1 MSLSDPSAVPDAAS
15 VTRNRLVLV
24 VYTSAIFVSALLLFS
39 VQPLFTKMV
48 LPRLG
53 GSPAVWSVAMVFFQ
67 SLLLGGYA
75 YAHYLMQL
83 RNRMLPVVIHLV
95 LLVVA
100 LLTLPL
106 SIAGGW
112 GEPPTSGYAFW
123 LLGLFAVSIG
133 LPFFALAANNPLLQ
147 AWFVR
152 TGHPNGPDPYFLYAS
167 SNIGSFLALLS
178 YPVLL
183 EPMFTLRTQ
192 NLIWTGGY
200 GLLIVLIA
208 ACGVLLLRSPVMAV
222 ADVGAEA
229 IDAPAPPWILRA
241 RWIFLAA
248 VPSGLLIAVTAH
260 ISTDVAAAPLLWVL
274 PLSLYLLTWVLVFQS
289 RPLLPHKWILLLQ
302 PLAIAGVIVLLAV
315 GGEQNLLLTLGGHQL
330 CFFVIA
336 MACHGELA
344 RTRPA
349 AKYLTG
355 FYVALSFGGMVGGL
369 FAGLI
374 APFTFSWIAEYPIL
388 LACAALC
395 RPPGGNERLARW
407 SNWYWPLLAVLA
419 VALIAPT
426 YNTGKVFTW
435 LDTNRVWVI
444 GAVGV
449 LSALLALGL
458 NANRWKIFATVAV
471 ALALIRAYPSDDGR
485 VETVRSFFGVHKIVV
500 TSNGQYHVLM
510 HGTTIYGAEKYQ
522 NDDGTPVT
530 GRPEPITYYHKDG
543 GIGQAIAAMRE
554 RKGGPLRV
562 AVIGLGSGTL
572 ACASEPGETW
582 KFFEIDQTM
591 VDTAKD
597 PKYFT
602 YISKCEP
609 DMKPVIG
616 DARLTFAKEA
626 AGTLRP
632 DHRRRLFVGCDPDP
646 SRDRGGDGD
655 LQGQAGAAGRCGD
668 ACVQPASRTGQRR
681 GRHRRR
687 QRSQE
692 LGLQRGYQPRRGI
705 HLLDHGGGL
714 GARGGRCRQA
724 GVVGPMGTD
733 RSRRQPA
740 GLDRRLLQRARR
752 GVAAAEE
759 GRGVSLKRTIRRLVR
774 NHSRLSLLAARHD
787 QPETIVKK
795 LALSFMAGAGAL
807 LATSA
812 FAAPL
817 SNGLTAL
824 PDSNIEQVRM
834 VCNENGRCWRE
845 RSERRVIVREFL
857 R

>member
-1 MSLSDPSAVPDAAS
+1 MTSTDTSAATDQLSVS
-15 VTRNRLVLV
+15 RNRLILV
-24 VYTSAIFVSALLLFS
+24 VYTAAIFVSALLLFS

-75 YAHYLMQL
+75 YAHYLMRL
-83 RNRMLPVVIHLV
+83 RNRIIPVVVHLA

-106 SIAGGW
+106 SIASGW

-183 EPMFTLRTQ
+183 EPIFTLRTQ
-192 NLIWTGGY
+192 NLIWSCFY

-208 ACGVLLLRSPVMAV
+208 CCGALLLRSPANAAALNMPE
-222 ADVGAEA
+222 DDT
-229 IDAPAPPWILRA
+229 DAPAPSWMLRA

-289 RPLLPHKWILLLQ
+289 RPLLPHKWMLMLQ
-302 PLAIAGVIVLLAV
+302 PLAIMGVIVLLAV

-330 CFFVIA
+330 CFFIIA

-388 LACAALC
+388 VALAVLC
-395 RPPGGNERLARW
+395 RPPSDERWPQWSRW
-407 SNWYWPLLAVLA
+407 FWPLLVIVAI
-419 VALIAPT
+419 ALIAPS
-426 YNTGKVFTW
+426 YSSGKAFSW
-435 LDTNRVWVI
+435 LDTNRVYVI
-444 GAVGV
+444 TAVAIV
-449 LSALLALGL
+449 SMVMAILLKAD
-458 NANRWKIFATVAV
+458 RWKLAGVV
-471 ALALIRAYPSDDGR
+471 VLALALIRIYPSDDGR

-500 TSNGQYHVLM
+500 TPHGQYHVLM
-510 HGTTIYGAEKYQ
+510 HGTTIHGAEKFQ

-543 GIGQAIAAMRE
+543 GIGRAISAVRE
-554 RKGGPLRV
+554 RKGAPLRV

-572 ACASEPGETW
+572 TCASEPGENW
-582 KFFEIDQTM
+582 KFFEIDQSM

-602 YISKCEP
+602 YIQQCEP
-609 DMKPVIG
+609 DLKPVIG
-616 DARLTFAKEA
+616 DARLTFAREPDGIYDLIIVDAYSSDAIPIHLATEEA
-626 AGTLRP
+626 MKIYKDKLAPQGAVVMHVSNRHLELSSVVVGIAEANDLKSWVYSEDSGRDNEYIFSTSVVVSAREEADVGKLASSEQWALTEAEDNQRVWT
-632 DHRRRLFVGCDPDP
+632 DDYSNVLGAVWRRLKNG
-646 SRDRGGDGD
+646 
-655 LQGQAGAAGRCGD
+655 
-668 ACVQPASRTGQRR
+668 
-681 GRHRRR
+681 
-687 QRSQE
+687 
-692 LGLQRGYQPRRGI
+692 
-705 HLLDHGGGL
+705 
-714 GARGGRCRQA
+714 
-724 GVVGPMGTD
+724 
-733 RSRRQPA
+733 
-740 GLDRRLLQRARR
+740 
-752 GVAAAEE
+752 EE
-759 GRGVSLKRTIRRLVR
+759 
-774 NHSRLSLLAARHD
+774 
-787 QPETIVKK
+787 
-795 LALSFMAGAGAL
+795 
-807 LATSA
+807 
-812 FAAPL
+812 
-817 SNGLTAL
+817 
-824 PDSNIEQVRM
+824 
-834 VCNENGRCWRE
+834 
-845 RSERRVIVREFL
+845 
-857 R
+857 

>member
-1 MSLSDPSAVPDAAS
+1 MISTDMSAVTGQSS
-15 VTRNRLVLV
+15 VSRSRLVLM

-75 YAHYLMQL
+75 YAHFLMQL
-83 RNRMLPVVIHLV
+83 RNRMIPVVVHLG
-95 LLVVA
+95 LLMIA

-112 GEPPTSGYAFW
+112 GEPPSSGYAFW
-123 LLGLFAVSIG
+123 LLGLFVVSIG
-133 LPFFALAANNPLLQ
+133 LPFFALAANNPMLQ

-152 TGHPNGPDPYFLYAS
+152 TGHPDGPDPYFLYAS

-208 ACGVLLLRSPVMAV
+208 SCGVLLLRSPASAAV
-222 ADVGAEA
+222 DVLAEHS
-229 IDAPAPPWILRA
+229 DAPAPPWILRA

-289 RPLLPHKWILLLQ
+289 RPLLPHRWMLLAQ
-302 PLAIAGVIVLLAV
+302 PLAIAGVIVLLAI
-315 GGEQNLLLTLGGHQL
+315 GGEQNLLLTLGGHLL
-330 CFFVIA
+330 CFFIIA

-355 FYVALSFGGMVGGL
+355 FYVALSFGGMLGGL

-395 RPPGGNERLARW
+395 RPPGGDERLPRW
-407 SNWYWPLLAVLA
+407 SFWYWPFLAVLA
-419 VALIAPT
+419 IALIALSWS
-426 YNTGKVFTW
+426 NGGMMDW
-435 LDTNRVWVI
+435 LDDHRVWVI

-471 ALALIRAYPSDDGR
+471 ALVLIRAHPSDDGR

-500 TSNGQYHVLM
+500 TPHGQYHVLM
-510 HGTTIYGAEKYQ
+510 HGTTIHGAQKFQ
-522 NDDGTPVT
+522 NDDGTPIT
-530 GRPEPITYYHKDG
+530 GRPEPISYYYKDG
-543 GIGQAIAAMRE
+543 GIGRAITAIRE
-554 RKGGPLRV
+554 RKGAPLRV

-572 ACASEPGETW
+572 TCASQPGDSW
-582 KFFEIDQTM
+582 KFFEIDQSM
-591 VDTAKD
+591 VDTASD
-597 PKYFT
+597 PRYFT
-602 YISKCEP
+602 YIKNCEP
-609 DMKPVIG
+609 NLKPVMG
-616 DARLTFAKEA
+616 DARLTFAREPDGVYDMIIVDAYSSDAIPIHLATQEA
-626 AGTLRP
+626 MKIYKDKLAPQGVVVMHVSNRHLELESVVVGIADANGMKSWVYDEDSNRDGEYIFATDVVVSARAEADVGKLASSDVWEETDADKKQRVWT
-632 DHRRRLFVGCDPDP
+632 DDYSNVLGAVYRRL
-646 SRDRGGDGD
+646 RDG
-655 LQGQAGAAGRCGD
+655 
-668 ACVQPASRTGQRR
+668 
-681 GRHRRR
+681 
-687 QRSQE
+687 
-692 LGLQRGYQPRRGI
+692 
-705 HLLDHGGGL
+705 
-714 GARGGRCRQA
+714 
-724 GVVGPMGTD
+724 
-733 RSRRQPA
+733 
-740 GLDRRLLQRARR
+740 
-752 GVAAAEE
+752 
-759 GRGVSLKRTIRRLVR
+759 
-774 NHSRLSLLAARHD
+774 
-787 QPETIVKK
+787 
-795 LALSFMAGAGAL
+795 
-807 LATSA
+807 
-812 FAAPL
+812 
-817 SNGLTAL
+817 
-824 PDSNIEQVRM
+824 EQ
-834 VCNENGRCWRE
+834 
-845 RSERRVIVREFL
+845 
-857 R
+857 

>member
-1 MSLSDPSAVPDAAS
+1 MSSSDPSAAAEQPS
-15 VTRNRLVLV
+15 VSRNRLVLT
-24 VYTSAIFVSALLLFS
+24 VYTAAIFVSALLLFS

-67 SLLLGGYA
+67 SLLLAGYA
-75 YAHYLMQL
+75 YAHYLMRL
-83 RNRMLPVVIHLV
+83 SSRMLPVVIHLV
-95 LLVVA
+95 LLVIA
-100 LLTLPL
+100 LLSLPL
-106 SIAGGW
+106 SIASGW

-200 GLLIVLIA
+200 GVLIVLIA
-208 ACGVLLLRSPVMAV
+208 ACGVLLLRSPLTSAV
-222 ADVGAEA
+222 DILAEDT
-229 IDAPAPPWILRA
+229 DAPPPPWILRL

-289 RPLLPHKWILLLQ
+289 RPLLPHRWMLMAQ
-302 PLAIAGVIVLLAV
+302 PLAITGVIVLLAV
-315 GGEQNLLLTLGGHQL
+315 GGEQNLLLTLGGHLL

-374 APFTFSWIAEYPIL
+374 APYAFSWVAEYPIL
-388 LACAALC
+388 LVCAALC
-395 RPPGGNERLARW
+395 RPPGGAERLPRW
-407 SNWYWPLLAVLA
+407 SAWYWPFLAVLA
-419 VALIAPT
+419 VVLIAPAYSDGSVT
-426 YNTGKVFTW
+426 TW
-435 LDTNRVWVI
+435 LDDNRVYVI

-471 ALALIRAYPSDDGR
+471 ALVLIRAYPSDDGR

-500 TSNGQYHVLM
+500 TPNGQYHVLM
-510 HGTTIYGAEKYQ
+510 HGTTIHGAQKFQ

-543 GIGQAIAAMRE
+543 GIGQAITAVRE
-554 RKGGPLRV
+554 RKGAPLRV

-572 ACASEPGETW
+572 TCASEPGESW
-582 KFFEIDQTM
+582 KFFEIDQSM
-591 VDTAKD
+591 VDTARD

-602 YISKCEP
+602 YIQNCEP
-609 DMKPVIG
+609 DLKPVIG
-616 DARLTFAKEA
+616 DARLTFAREPDGVYDLIIVDAYSSDAIPIHLATQEA
-626 AGTLRP
+626 MAIYKQKLAPQGAVVMHVSNRHLELSSVIVGIAQANDLKSWVYSEDSNRDNEYIFATSVVVCAREEADVGKLASSEVWELTEADKSQRVWT
-632 DHRRRLFVGCDPDP
+632 DDYSNVLGAVYRRL
-646 SRDRGGDGD
+646 RDG
-655 LQGQAGAAGRCGD
+655 
-668 ACVQPASRTGQRR
+668 
-681 GRHRRR
+681 
-687 QRSQE
+687 
-692 LGLQRGYQPRRGI
+692 
-705 HLLDHGGGL
+705 
-714 GARGGRCRQA
+714 
-724 GVVGPMGTD
+724 
-733 RSRRQPA
+733 
-740 GLDRRLLQRARR
+740 
-752 GVAAAEE
+752 
-759 GRGVSLKRTIRRLVR
+759 
-774 NHSRLSLLAARHD
+774 
-787 QPETIVKK
+787 
-795 LALSFMAGAGAL
+795 
-807 LATSA
+807 
-812 FAAPL
+812 
-817 SNGLTAL
+817 
-824 PDSNIEQVRM
+824 EQ
-834 VCNENGRCWRE
+834 
-845 RSERRVIVREFL
+845 
-857 R
+857 

>member
-1 MSLSDPSAVPDAAS
+1 LPAAARYAPLPVPASARLAGNPAAGISRIQAGAFMNSSDPSAVTDQPS
-15 VTRNRLVLV
+15 LSRNRLVLI

-75 YAHYLMQL
+75 YAHYLMQI
-83 RNRMLPVVIHLV
+83 RNRMIPVAVHLV
-95 LLVVA
+95 LLVIA

-106 SIAGGW
+106 SIASGW

-192 NLIWTGGY
+192 NLLWTSGY
-200 GLLIVLIA
+200 GLLIVLIG
-208 ACGVLLLRSPVMAV
+208 ACGVLLLRSPANAAV
-222 ADVGAEA
+222 DMSVDET
-229 IDAPAPPWILRA
+229 DAQAPPWTLRA

-289 RPLLPHKWILLLQ
+289 RPLLPHKWMLRAQ

-315 GGEQNLLLTLGGHQL
+315 GGEQNLLLTLGGHQV

-374 APFTFSWIAEYPIL
+374 APYTFSWIAEYPTL
-388 LACAALC
+388 LALAALC
-395 RPPGGNERLARW
+395 RPPGGNERLSRW
-407 SNWYWPLLAVLA
+407 SGWYWPFIAALAA
-419 VALIAPT
+419 ALMAPSWSE
-426 YNTGKVFTW
+426 GKITTW
-435 LDTNRVWVI
+435 IGGHRVWVI

-458 NANRWKIFATVAV
+458 NANRWKIFATVVV
-471 ALALIRAYPSDDGR
+471 ALVLIRAYPSDDGR
-485 VETVRSFFGVHKIVV
+485 VETVRSFFGVHKIVE
-500 TSNGQYHVLM
+500 TPHGQYHVLM
-510 HGTTIYGAEKYQ
+510 HGTTIHGAEKFQ
-522 NDDGTPVT
+522 NDDGTPIT
-530 GRPEPITYYHKDG
+530 GRPEPITYYHRDG
-543 GIGQAIAAMRE
+543 GIGQAIAAVRE
-554 RKGGPLRV
+554 RKAAPLRV
-562 AVIGLGSGTL
+562 AVIGLGAGTL
-572 ACASEPGETW
+572 TCASEPGESW
-582 KFFEIDQTM
+582 KFFEIDQSM
-591 VDTAKD
+591 VDTARD

-602 YISKCEP
+602 YIQNCEP
-609 DMKPVIG
+609 GLKPVIG
-616 DARLTFAKEA
+616 DARLTFAKE
-626 AGTLRP
+626 P
-632 DHRRRLFVGCDPDP
+632 DGIYDLIIVDAYSSDAIPIHLATQEAMAIYKSKLAPQGAVMMHVSNRHLELSSVVVGIAEANGLKSWVYSEDSGRDNEYIFSTSVVVSAREEADVGKLASSEQWELDEADDKQRVWTDDYSNVLGAVWRRLHKD
-646 SRDRGGDGD
+646 
-655 LQGQAGAAGRCGD
+655 
-668 ACVQPASRTGQRR
+668 
-681 GRHRRR
+681 
-687 QRSQE
+687 
-692 LGLQRGYQPRRGI
+692 
-705 HLLDHGGGL
+705 
-714 GARGGRCRQA
+714 
-724 GVVGPMGTD
+724 
-733 RSRRQPA
+733 
-740 GLDRRLLQRARR
+740 
-752 GVAAAEE
+752 
-759 GRGVSLKRTIRRLVR
+759 
-774 NHSRLSLLAARHD
+774 
-787 QPETIVKK
+787 
-795 LALSFMAGAGAL
+795 
-807 LATSA
+807 
-812 FAAPL
+812 
-817 SNGLTAL
+817 
-824 PDSNIEQVRM
+824 EQ
-834 VCNENGRCWRE
+834 
-845 RSERRVIVREFL
+845 
-857 R
+857 

>member
-1 MSLSDPSAVPDAAS
+1 MTTLDTSAATDTSSAG
-15 VTRNRLVLV
+15 RNRLVLV

-83 RNRMLPVVIHLV
+83 RNRMIPVVIHLV
-95 LLVVA
+95 LLVAA

-106 SIAGGW
+106 SIANGW
-112 GEPPTSGYAFW
+112 GEPPTGGYAFW

-192 NLIWTGGY
+192 NLIWTSGY

-208 ACGVLLLRSPVMAV
+208 TCGGLLLRSPATAAV
-222 ADVGAEA
+222 DTLAGDSK
-229 IDAPAPPWILRA
+229 APAPSWALRA

-289 RPLLPHKWILLLQ
+289 RPLLPHKWMLLAQ
-302 PLAIAGVIVLLAV
+302 PLAIAGVVVLLAI
-315 GGEQNLLLTLGGHQL
+315 GGEQNLLLTLGGHL
-330 CFFVIA
+330 VCFFVIA

-349 AKYLTG
+349 ARYLTG
-355 FYVALSFGGMVGGL
+355 FYVALSFGGMLGGL

-374 APFTFSWIAEYPIL
+374 APFAFSWIAEYPIL
-388 LACAALC
+388 LALAALC
-395 RPPGGNERLARW
+395 RPPGGVERLPRW
-407 SNWYWPLLAVLA
+407 SRWYWPLLAVLA
-419 VALIAPT
+419 VALIAPS
-426 YNTGKVFTW
+426 YSDGKIMSW
-435 LDTNRVWVI
+435 LDDHRVWVI

-458 NANRWKIFATVAV
+458 NANRWKIFATVAL
-471 ALALIRAYPSDDGR
+471 ALVLIRAFPSDDGR

-500 TSNGQYHVLM
+500 TPNGQYHVLM
-510 HGTTIYGAEKYQ
+510 HGTTIHGAQKIL
-522 NDDGTPVT
+522 NDDGSPVT
-530 GRPEPITYYHKDG
+530 GRPEPISYYHKDG
-543 GIGQAIAAMRE
+543 GIGRAISAIRE
-554 RKGGPLRV
+554 RKGAPLRV

-582 KFFEIDQTM
+582 KFFEIDQSM
-591 VDTAKD
+591 VDTARD
-597 PKYFT
+597 PKYFS
-602 YISKCEP
+602 YINNCEP
-609 DMKPVIG
+609 DLKPVIG
-616 DARLTFAKEA
+616 DARLTFAREPDGVYDLIIVDAYSSDAIPIHLATEEA
-626 AGTLRP
+626 MKIYKDKLAPQGAVVMHVSNRHLELASVVVGIAEANDLKSWVYSEDSNRDNEYIFATEVVVSAREDADVGKLASSDVWELTEADENQRVWT
-632 DHRRRLFVGCDPDP
+632 DDYSNVLGAVYRRL
-646 SRDRGGDGD
+646 RDG
-655 LQGQAGAAGRCGD
+655 
-668 ACVQPASRTGQRR
+668 
-681 GRHRRR
+681 
-687 QRSQE
+687 
-692 LGLQRGYQPRRGI
+692 
-705 HLLDHGGGL
+705 
-714 GARGGRCRQA
+714 
-724 GVVGPMGTD
+724 
-733 RSRRQPA
+733 
-740 GLDRRLLQRARR
+740 
-752 GVAAAEE
+752 
-759 GRGVSLKRTIRRLVR
+759 
-774 NHSRLSLLAARHD
+774 
-787 QPETIVKK
+787 
-795 LALSFMAGAGAL
+795 
-807 LATSA
+807 
-812 FAAPL
+812 
-817 SNGLTAL
+817 
-824 PDSNIEQVRM
+824 EQ
-834 VCNENGRCWRE
+834 
-845 RSERRVIVREFL
+845 
-857 R
+857 

>member
-1 MSLSDPSAVPDAAS
+1 MISSELSVAAEPSAVS
-15 VTRNRLVLV
+15 RNRLILV
-24 VYTSAIFVSALLLFS
+24 VYTLAIFVSALLLFS

-75 YAHYLMQL
+75 YAHFLTKL
-83 RNRMLPVVIHLV
+83 RNRVMPVAVHLL

-106 SIAGGW
+106 SIASGW

-208 ACGVLLLRSPVMAV
+208 ACGALLLRSPVDV
-222 ADVGAEA
+222 AALNLPADDT
-229 IDAPAPPWILRA
+229 DAPAPSWILRA

-289 RPLLPHKWILLLQ
+289 RPLLPHKWMLLAQ
-302 PLAIAGVIVLLAV
+302 PLAIAGIVILLAV

-374 APFTFSWIAEYPIL
+374 APFTFSWVAEYPIL
-388 LACAALC
+388 LALAALC
-395 RPPGGNERLARW
+395 RPPGDERLPRW
-407 SNWYWPLLAVLA
+407 SRWYWPFLAALA
-419 VALIAPT
+419 VALIVPSF
-426 YNTGKVFTW
+426 YMGKIFNWV
-435 LDTNRVWVI
+435 DAHRVWVI
-444 GAVGV
+444 AAVGV
-449 LSALLALGL
+449 LSALLALGV

-471 ALALIRAYPSDDGR
+471 ALVLLRAYPSDDGR

-500 TSNGQYHVLM
+500 TPSGQYHVLM
-510 HGTTIYGAEKYQ
+510 HGTTIHGAEKFL

-543 GIGQAIAAMRE
+543 GIGQAIAAIRE
-554 RKGGPLRV
+554 RKGAPLRV

-572 ACASEPGETW
+572 TCASEPGEDW
-582 KFFEIDQTM
+582 KFFEIDQSM

-602 YISKCEP
+602 FIQNCEP
-609 DMKPVIG
+609 NLKPVIG
-616 DARLTFAKEA
+616 DARLTFAREPSGTYDVIIVDAYSSDAIPIHLATEEA
-626 AGTLRP
+626 MEIYKDKLAPQGAVVMHVSNRHLELESVVVGIAEANDLKSWVYSEDSGRDNEYIFSTSVVVSAREEADVGSLASSDKWALTEAEENQRVWT
-632 DHRRRLFVGCDPDP
+632 DDYSNILGAVWRRL
-646 SRDRGGDGD
+646 RDG
-655 LQGQAGAAGRCGD
+655 
-668 ACVQPASRTGQRR
+668 
-681 GRHRRR
+681 
-687 QRSQE
+687 
-692 LGLQRGYQPRRGI
+692 
-705 HLLDHGGGL
+705 
-714 GARGGRCRQA
+714 
-724 GVVGPMGTD
+724 
-733 RSRRQPA
+733 
-740 GLDRRLLQRARR
+740 
-752 GVAAAEE
+752 
-759 GRGVSLKRTIRRLVR
+759 
-774 NHSRLSLLAARHD
+774 
-787 QPETIVKK
+787 
-795 LALSFMAGAGAL
+795 
-807 LATSA
+807 
-812 FAAPL
+812 
-817 SNGLTAL
+817 
-824 PDSNIEQVRM
+824 EQ
-834 VCNENGRCWRE
+834 
-845 RSERRVIVREFL
+845 
-857 R
+857 

>member
-1 MSLSDPSAVPDAAS
+1 MLNSVTSGALPELSRRHQPDQAGASMSLPMPSAADQTS
-15 VTRNRLVLV
+15 VSRNRLILV
-24 VYTSAIFVSALLLFS
+24 VYTAAIFTSALLLFS

-75 YAHYLMQL
+75 YAHYLMRV
-83 RNRMLPVVIHLV
+83 RNRIVPVAVHLA
-95 LLVVA
+95 LLVIA

-106 SIAGGW
+106 SIATGW

-192 NLIWTGGY
+192 NLIWTSLY
-200 GLLIVLIA
+200 GLLILLIA
-208 ACGVLLLRSPVMAV
+208 GCGLLLLRSPANVVVEQNDDA
-222 ADVGAEA
+222 
-229 IDAPAPPWILRA
+229 DAPAPPWALRL

-289 RPLLPHKWILLLQ
+289 RPLFPHKWVLMLQ

-315 GGEQNLLLTLGGHQL
+315 GGERNLLLTLGGHLL
-330 CFFVIA
+330 CFFIIA

-344 RTRPA
+344 HTRPA
-349 AKYLTG
+349 SKYLTG

-388 LACAALC
+388 VALAVLC
-395 RPPGGNERLARW
+395 RPPADERWPRW
-407 SNWYWPLLAVLA
+407 SRWYWPLLAVAA
-419 VALIAPT
+419 VALIAPI
-426 YNTGKVFTW
+426 YSGGKVFAW
-435 LDTNRVWVI
+435 LDDQRVYVI
-444 GAVGV
+444 SAVAIAGMI
-449 LSALLALGL
+449 LAILLKADRAKLAGIAILAL
-458 NANRWKIFATVAV
+458 V
-471 ALALIRAYPSDDGR
+471 LIRAYPPDDGR

-500 TSNGQYHVLM
+500 TPNGQYHVLM
-510 HGTTIYGAEKYQ
+510 HGTTIHGAEKFQ

-530 GRPEPITYYHKDG
+530 GRPEVISYYHKDG
-543 GIGQAIAAMRE
+543 GIGQAIAAIRE

-572 ACASEPGETW
+572 ACASEPGESW
-582 KFFEIDQTM
+582 KFFEIDQSM
-591 VDTAKD
+591 VNTARD

-602 YISKCEP
+602 FIQNCDP
-609 DMKPVIG
+609 DLKPVIG
-616 DARLTFAKEA
+616 DARLTFAKE
-626 AGTLRP
+626 P
-632 DHRRRLFVGCDPDP
+632 DGIYDLIIVDAYSSDAIPIHLATEEAMEIYKQKLAPQGAVLMHVSNRHLELSSVVVGIADANNLKSWVYSEDSGRDNEYIFSTTVVVSAREEADVGALASSDKWELTETEDNQRVWTDDYSNVLGAVWRRL
-646 SRDRGGDGD
+646 RDG
-655 LQGQAGAAGRCGD
+655 
-668 ACVQPASRTGQRR
+668 
-681 GRHRRR
+681 
-687 QRSQE
+687 
-692 LGLQRGYQPRRGI
+692 
-705 HLLDHGGGL
+705 
-714 GARGGRCRQA
+714 
-724 GVVGPMGTD
+724 
-733 RSRRQPA
+733 
-740 GLDRRLLQRARR
+740 
-752 GVAAAEE
+752 
-759 GRGVSLKRTIRRLVR
+759 
-774 NHSRLSLLAARHD
+774 
-787 QPETIVKK
+787 
-795 LALSFMAGAGAL
+795 
-807 LATSA
+807 
-812 FAAPL
+812 
-817 SNGLTAL
+817 
-824 PDSNIEQVRM
+824 EQ
-834 VCNENGRCWRE
+834 
-845 RSERRVIVREFL
+845 
-857 R
+857 